1 MASKKGDKSNPVIA
15 LNKKATHDYFIQE
28 RFEAGI
34 ELLGWEVKSLRQGK
48 ASIVDG
54 YVIIKRGEIFLI
66 GATIQPLSQACTHVI
81 CDPTRTRKLLLHRN
95 EIDKLVG
102 AVEKSGFTMIPLRL
116 YWNKCRVKLEI
127 ALAKGKQAH
136 DKRDSIKD
144 REWQRDKSRI
154 VKHNLRA

>member
-1 MASKKGDKSNPVIA
+1 
-15 LNKKATHDYFIQE
+15 
-28 RFEAGI
+28 
-34 ELLGWEVKSLRQGK
+34 
-48 ASIVDG
+48 
-54 YVIIKRGEIFLI
+54 
-66 GATIQPLSQACTHVI
+66 
-81 CDPTRTRKLLLHRN
+81 
-95 EIDKLVG
+95 VG

-154 VKHNLRA
+154 MKHNLRA